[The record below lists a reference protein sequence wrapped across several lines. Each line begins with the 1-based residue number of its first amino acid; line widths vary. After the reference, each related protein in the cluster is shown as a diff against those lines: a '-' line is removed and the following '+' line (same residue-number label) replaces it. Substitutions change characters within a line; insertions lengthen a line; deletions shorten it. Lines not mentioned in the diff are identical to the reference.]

1 MNRSRRQA
9 GSDRF
14 RLRTWASQHVQCAI
28 ASLGSLWRAR
38 WGTALTAGVIGI
50 ALALPM
56 AAWLVVQSIADVGE
70 RVDFESQIS
79 LFLYPE
85 LSNEDARAL
94 ADELVSRAEVIT
106 AHVIT
111 KEQGLVEFQNAA
123 GVSGFTNKVAKD
135 NPLPAVVT
143 LGIDRDT
150 AARLAEFADAL
161 ARHKA
166 VEFVQTDQ
174 DWVLRLDAFIQL
186 ARQFLWLLSILLGVG
201 VMLVVGNTLRLS
213 IEAQRAEIE
222 IAKLF
227 GASDSF
233 VRRPF
238 LYQGLLFGLSG
249 ALVAWVLVAAAA
261 WVLHGSFSRLL
272 ELYALEVTLSGP
284 GADHSLSLILAG
296 VGLGWL
302 GAWLS
307 VGHHIR
313 MIEPR

>member
-1 MNRSRRQA
+1 MNRPRRPAA
-9 GSDRF
+9 GTRLRF
-14 RLRTWASQHVQCAI
+14 RTWASQHVQCAI

-38 WGTALTAGVIGI
+38 WGTALTAAVIGI

-56 AAWLVVQSIADVGE
+56 GAWLVVQSIAQVGE
-70 RVDFESQIS
+70 RVDFESQVS
-79 LFLYPE
+79 LFLYPQ

-94 ADELVSRAEVIT
+94 ADELVSKAEVIT
-106 AHVIT
+106 ARVIT
-111 KEQGLVEFQNAA
+111 KEQGLLEFQSAA
-123 GVSGFTNKVAKD
+123 GVSGFGSNVAKD
-135 NPLPAVVT
+135 NPLPAVVM
-143 LGIDRDT
+143 LGVDRT
-150 AARLAEFADAL
+150 IAARLTEFADGL

-186 ARQFLWLLSILLGVG
+186 ARQFLWLLSLLLGIG

-213 IEAQRAEIE
+213 IEAQRTEIE

-238 LYQGLLFGLSG
+238 LYQGLFFGLSG
-249 ALVAWVLVAAAA
+249 ALVAWVLVATGA

-272 ELYALEVTLSGP
+272 ELYALELVLNGP
-284 GADHSLSLILAG
+284 DLEHSLVLIVAG
-296 VGLGWL
+296 TGLGWL

-313 MIEPR
+313 AIEPR